1 MAAEDKGAEDNKPE
15 ERQARARRQRP
26 PVTIDLTAERV
37 SEKGERVGDHPAA
50 EPATG
55 PASTE
60 SESTAAPQPEAP
72 PGGEPATEAPA
83 PPSAAPAEGDGAPP
97 RPTQPSGRNNG
108 GWTRPVIAGVIGA
121 VVALVVLIGLQA
133 SGVVPSPDR
142 SMALQAASE
151 AKAASD
157 AAAVLDRRVSAIETL
172 VQTLPGKAI
181 VEGLAGQVAQLQKEA
196 GALATQGDLK
206 ALDDKAAAL
215 SKSIDGLA
223 SRDSLTALAD
233 RVARLEAGGATGGG
247 GGVAGEAT
255 ALSQRIDS
263 LQSGLAAL
271 DGRVAALEGKVGSTS
286 GDSLLAA
293 RAIAAVALKRAADEG
308 GPFASDLDLAAAL
321 GLPADTVA
329 KLRPYAAKGV
339 ETKMAL
345 SAAFP
350 AVGDAIVRAT
360 TKANPNAGL
369 LDRVMTG
376 LGSLVTIRPTGPVA
390 GNDPPAIVSRM
401 QAAVTA
407 GDLATA
413 LKERDALPDAGKA
426 ASADWAKAAET
437 RVTVD
442 SEIAAL
448 AQSVKPTGNGPT

>member
-37 SEKGERVGDHPAA
+37 SEKGGPVGDQPAA
-50 EPATG
+50 EPATAAPG
-55 PASTE
+55 ENET
-60 SESTAAPQPEAP
+60 TAAPGA
-72 PGGEPATEAPA
+72 APA
-83 PPSAAPAEGDGAPP
+83 GETASAAPPQEADAPP
-97 RPTQPSGRNNG
+97 AETSGPSRPPGDG
-108 GWTRPVIAGVIGA
+108 GWTRSLVAGVIGA
-121 VVALVVLIGLQA
+121 VVALVVLVVLQA

-142 SMALQAASE
+142 STAVRAASD

-157 AAAVLDRRVSAIETL
+157 AVAALDKRVSATETTT
-172 VQTLPGKAI
+172 QSLPGKAI
-181 VEGLAGQVAQLQKEA
+181 VEGLAGQVAQLQKEV

-206 ALDDKAAAL
+206 ALDDKTAAL

-223 SRDSLTALAD
+223 SRDSVSALAD
-233 RVARLEAGGATGGG
+233 RVARLEAGGTAASGSA
-247 GGVAGEAT
+247 VAGQET
-255 ALSQRIDS
+255 ALSQRIDA
-263 LQSGLAAL
+263 LQSRLSAL
-271 DGRVAALEGKVGSTS
+271 DGKVAALEGKVSGAS
-286 GDSLLAA
+286 GDSMLAA
-293 RAIAAVALKRAADEG
+293 KAIAAVALKRAADEG

-321 GLPADTVA
+321 GLPADAVA

-339 ETKMAL
+339 ETKAAL
-345 SAAFP
+345 SAEFP
-350 AVGDAIVRAT
+350 AVGDAIVHAT

-369 LDRVMTG
+369 IDRVMTG

-413 LKERDALPDAGKA
+413 LKERDGLPEAGKK

-448 AQSVKPTGNGPT
+448 AQSVKPAGNGPT